1 MAVRREVVVQ
11 LAEDLVS
18 AVDQRAA
25 RNGITRSEVFA
36 AALADYLRDER
47 EAEIDRR
54 IVDAYTR
61 TPQEEDPS
69 IEAAARR
76 SIEAEPW

>member
-1 MAVRREVVVQ
+1 MAVRREVVQ

-25 RNGITRSEVFA
+25 RSGITRSEVFA